1 MRPMWARQLCYTC
14 APRNSSGQSPMPT
27 PQATNA
33 ATEARPAVRVLE
45 VGEAADGQRLDN
57 FLHARLKGAPKS
69 LVYRIIRS
77 GEVRVNGKRARAE
90 SRLAAGDAV
99 RVPPLR
105 LADSDPSPLPSAE
118 LGKRLKDAVLYQD
131 AHLMVL
137 NKPAG
142 LAVHSGT
149 GMRLGLVE
157 ALRALFPEYPGLE
170 LVHRL
175 DKGTSGCVLL
185 ALDGRTRRELSDAFR
200 SREVGKR
207 YELLVAGRWPERLKF
222 VDSALQRQP
231 ERAGERRVEVDPEGK
246 SALTRFRIL
255 KQFRRATWLEAL
267 PETGRTHQIRVH
279 AAASG
284 YPLLG
289 DDKYGT
295 PASAAL
301 DRDLG
306 VRRLCLHAA
315 SLQFRHPVSGKELRV
330 EAPHDAVFTAL
341 LERLATAG

>member
-1 MRPMWARQLCYTC
+1 MS
-14 APRNSSGQSPMPT
+14 APQPT
-27 PQATNA
+27 RS
-33 ATEARPAVRVLE
+33 ATETRPAVRVLE

-77 GEVRVNGKRARAE
+77 GEVRVNGKRAKAE

-105 LADSDPSPLPSAE
+105 LADSDPSPLPSSE
-118 LGKRLKDAVLYQD
+118 LANRLKDAVLYRD
-131 AHLMVL
+131 THLMVL

-142 LAVHSGT
+142 LAVHAGT

-185 ALDGRTRRELSDAFR
+185 ALDGRARRALSDAFR
-200 SREVGKR
+200 SREVEKR
-207 YELLVAGRWPERLKF
+207 YELIVAGRWPARLKV

-246 SALTRFRIL
+246 SALTRFQIL
-255 KQFRRATWLEAL
+255 KQYRRATLLQAL

-295 PASAAL
+295 PASTAL
-301 DRDLG
+301 DRDLA

-315 SLQFRHPVSGKELRV
+315 ALQFRHPVSGKQLCI
-330 EAPHDAVFTAL
+330 EAPQDAAFTAV
-341 LERLATAG
+341 LERLAKEG